1 MNRRKITNAEIN
13 EIFLFVR
20 KAIAVYRE
28 AGVPNLELIIALPEW
43 LKEVIIYF
51 NRAHFNSSTSTELLH
66 SQFFGVETQPHF
78 KDEVVVFV
86 KRFDSLGELYEPF
99 IHQIK
104 FEDN

>member
-1 MNRRKITNAEIN
+1 MNRRKITESEIN

-20 KAIAVYRE
+20 KATDVYRE
-28 AGVPNLELIIALPEW
+28 AGVINPEIIIALPEW

-51 NRAHFNSSTSTELLH
+51 NKAHFNVMSNTQLLIYR
-66 SQFFGVETQPHF
+66 FCGVETQPHF

-99 IHQIK
+99 IHEIK